1 MTAKEKQKL
10 KDAFLQC
17 IENVLN
23 ALNVINHFNS
33 FVSST
38 ELNYQSLLQSFSV
51 SKNLRLELQ
60 YLNCASNFIQFVW
73 VWDWINQFA
82 KAVQQVIIKTAFW
95 WQVISREYVD
105 SI

>member
-1 MTAKEKQKL
+1 MDSSSYKHFQSSTGTSAKNNRMTAKEKQKL

-60 YLNCASNFIQFVW
+60 YLNCASDFIQFV
-73 VWDWINQFA
+73 
-82 KAVQQVIIKTAFW
+82 
-95 WQVISREYVD
+95 
-105 SI
+105 